1 MREIKY
7 WLAKIKYKLKRNDK
21 EVMNDYFRKAGM
33 NIGNGCN
40 ICCNIMTPE
49 PYLITIGDNTT
60 IAGNVSLITHDNSV
74 SKVIPG
80 TTDFF
85 SPINIG
91 SNCFIGSNS
100 TILYGV
106 TLPNNT
112 IVAAGS
118 VVANSFD
125 QERIVIAGN
134 PARVVS
140 TWEKY
145 VNKNEKFAF
154 DVSRKSDEDKKAYIL
169 DNPQKYVSR

>member
-1 MREIKY
+1 MYELRY
-7 WLAKIKYKLKRNDK
+7 WLAKLHYKLKKNDK
-21 EVMNDYFRKAGM
+21 EVMNNYFRKAGM
-33 NIGNGCN
+33 KIGKGCN

-49 PYLITIGDNTT
+49 PYLISIGDNTT

-74 SKVIPG
+74 SKVIAG

-85 SPINIG
+85 APIKIG

-106 TLPNNT
+106 TLTNNI

-140 TWEKY
+140 TWDKY
-145 VNKNEKFAF
+145 VNKNQKFAF
-154 DVSRKSDEDKKAYIL
+154 DVSGKTDEEKKAYIL